1 MTRLALAVLTAILL
15 GCSEPEAP
23 APAPK
28 EDASTF
34 WEAGVTAT
42 GRAPRASGGFP
53 SVILFE
59 PLRPDAEPF
68 PVPET
73 MPLMDQYGIE
83 FHPTILLARAGQTL
97 EFRNSEDELHSVH
110 VVDTRSGATLFNVAT
125 PVVGSYTHKF
135 EKASEY
141 DVACDTHPAMAAFII
156 VSETP
161 YVVIADKNG
170 PFSLDALPEGSYNV
184 RVWNV
189 TEKRRSETTVYI
201 DEAHA
206 TLDLAVE
213 E

>member
-15 GCSEPEAP
+15 GSSEPEAP

-34 WEAGVTAT
+34 WEAGVTVT

-83 FHPTILLARAGQTL
+83 FHPTILLARGA
-97 EFRNSEDELHSVH
+97 N
-110 VVDTRSGATLFNVAT
+110 TRV
-125 PVVGSYTHKF
+125 P
-135 EKASEY
+135 
-141 DVACDTHPAMAAFII
+141 
-156 VSETP
+156 
-161 YVVIADKNG
+161 
-170 PFSLDALPEGSYNV
+170 
-184 RVWNV
+184 
-189 TEKRRSETTVYI
+189 
-201 DEAHA
+201 
-206 TLDLAVE
+206 
-213 E
+213 